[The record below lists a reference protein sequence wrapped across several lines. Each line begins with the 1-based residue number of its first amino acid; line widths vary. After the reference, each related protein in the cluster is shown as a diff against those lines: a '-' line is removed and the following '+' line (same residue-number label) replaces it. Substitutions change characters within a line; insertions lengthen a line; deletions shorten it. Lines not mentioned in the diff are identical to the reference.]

1 MPVQLKYSETQQSYI
16 YLTLTPSYTLNNW
29 YEAISALCVM
39 MNQVDYPINLILD
52 MSELNQL
59 PLDIIEALNYSTA
72 RYHKNHYAQVA
83 IVKSSFTVPMQTL
96 LDNVNMTQG
105 TAVASS
111 HEQAISM
118 CESLKLTAIA

>member
-1 MPVQLKYSETQQSYI
+1 MPIQLKYSETQQSYI

-29 YEAISALCVM
+29 YEAISTLCVM

-52 MSELNQL
+52 MSTLNQL
-59 PLDIIEALNYSTA
+59 PLDIIEALNCSTA

-83 IVKSSFTVPMQTL
+83 IVKSALCVPMQTL

-111 HEQAISM
+111 YEQAISM